1 MRPSFQL
8 LNYSYLSSI
17 QIQEIGILRKL
28 FCNCNSNKIYFIH
41 VLYLETINPLPRTEK
56 LA

>member
-28 FCNCNSNKIYFIH
+28 FCSCNSNEILTYTCF
-41 VLYLETINPLPRTEK
+41 LFRNN
-56 LA
+56 

>member
-17 QIQEIGILRKL
+17 QIQEIGILKS
-28 FCNCNSNKIYFIH
+28 FFVAVIQMKF
-41 VLYLETINPLPRTEK
+41 
-56 LA
+56 